1 MTDLVRRLRGA
12 LGIGVTWGVLWATI
26 GLVLGFVVRFVRPDQ
41 IEPGEGPARIA
52 TVLGLAGFL
61 SGLGFAGLLS
71 LAEKRR
77 TIHELSLGR
86 VALWGLLGAGA
97 IPLLTGADASVGLI
111 TGALGALFATTSV
124 ATARRHPLG
133 PATDHRR
140 VSRDSGRAG

>member
-61 SGLGFAGLLS
+61 SGL
-71 LAEKRR
+71 E
-77 TIHELSLGR
+77 
-86 VALWGLLGAGA
+86 
-97 IPLLTGADASVGLI
+97 
-111 TGALGALFATTSV
+111 
-124 ATARRHPLG
+124 
-133 PATDHRR
+133 
-140 VSRDSGRAG
+140 